1 MRLRSSIRTL
11 GLAFVLAGVLS
22 TTPFSADVQESF
34 DGGGYGPTA
43 DHAVRMAIWDA
54 EISASAYGYYSC
66 DLAGEPM
73 VFQQPP
79 GSLRA
84 FRAQAMLTCGP

>member
-11 GLAFVLAGVLS
+11 GLAFVIAGVL
-22 TTPFSADVQESF
+22 TTTLLSAEVQESF
-34 DGGGYGPTA
+34 DGGGYGQTA
-43 DHAVRMAIWDA
+43 DNAVRMAIWDA

-66 DLAGEPM
+66 GLVGEPV
-73 VFQQPP
+73 VFPQPP

-84 FRAQAMLTCGP
+84 FRAQVRLTCEP